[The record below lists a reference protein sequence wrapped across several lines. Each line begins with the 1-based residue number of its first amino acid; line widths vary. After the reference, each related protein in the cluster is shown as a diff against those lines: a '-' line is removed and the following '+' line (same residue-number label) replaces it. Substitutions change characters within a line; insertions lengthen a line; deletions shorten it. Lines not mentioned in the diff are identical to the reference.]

1 MTRPVAMRS
10 AILFIAFS
18 ALFAATG
25 LVSGIPLAEILFL
38 ITASIGVLMTCF
50 ALASAVP
57 APIPVRVRRRR

>member
-1 MTRPVAMRS
+1 MRS

-18 ALFAATG
+18 ALFATTG

-38 ITASIGVLMTCF
+38 ITASIGVLLTGF
-50 ALASAVP
+50 AVASAAP